1 MTKSLRA
8 ANEQDEADRI
18 VETLLADPGHAED
31 IKTELRR
38 RLRRDPL
45 MQVVATNGDR
55 SSVRDEVEEMWDN
68 VPV

>member
-1 MTKSLRA
+1 MTKPLRA

-31 IKTELRR
+31 VKTELRG
-38 RLRRDPL
+38 RLRRDPSIR
-45 MQVVATNGDR
+45 VVATNGDR
-55 SSVRDEVEEMWDN
+55 SAIRDEVEEMWDN